1 MPREVVSVQEG
12 RWRYKAT
19 NSYIMKSRMDRPD
32 NANLSLYFVYKK
44 GRVALHTATLD
55 PLRWY
60 TL

>member
-1 MPREVVSVQEG
+1 
-12 RWRYKAT
+12 
-19 NSYIMKSRMDRPD
+19 MDRPD

-44 GRVALHTATLD
+44 GRVALLTAALD